1 MRARRRRARGSRIS
15 RIDVHAAH
23 PSVTGILRNT
33 TTPVTVTF
41 VDQTSGE
48 YRDVVSRCVPV
59 LLTMLE
65 KPGRYYLNLTVDPA
79 AANVGLVSCG
89 LELRN

>member
-1 MRARRRRARGSRIS
+1 MSEGVA
-15 RIDVHAAH
+15 V
-23 PSVTGILRNT
+23 ILRNA
-33 TTPVTVTF
+33 TTPRTVTF
-41 VDQTSGE
+41 VDQTNGE
-48 YRDVVSRCVPV
+48 YRYVVSRCVPL

>member
-1 MRARRRRARGSRIS
+1 
-15 RIDVHAAH
+15 VHAAH
-23 PSVTGILRNT
+23 PSVSGILRHT

-41 VDQTSGE
+41 VDETNGE
-48 YRDVVSRCVPV
+48 YRYVVSRCLPV

-65 KPGRYYLNLTVDPA
+65 KPGRYYLNLTADPA

-89 LELRN
+89 LEPRN